1 MQNSMH
7 SFYSNLQPG
16 NLAEVFKKILE
27 NFLNDWINFMWDII
41 CIKLLSKLRC
51 NILGLNIV
59 STKSLHSSHGWDTI
73 HSKYWQWFA
82 MLVTEVSLFLLINL
96 LFCWVGRRESVIEI
110 DKPDP
115 RKFKPGEIFVNFIT
129 QPAVL
134 FFHFVLVKCCFRL
147 VYCSDWQQRH
157 RHTDTTEY
165 TSMTDI
171 LFWGRVVV
179 WLIFYEVK
187 ISRELSDITQNTS

>member
-96 LFCWVGRRESVIEI
+96 LFCWVGRRESVIGI

-134 FFHFVLVKCCFRL
+134 FFSLCFSEMML
-147 VYCSDWQQRH
+147 QTGV
-157 RHTDTTEY
+157 
-165 TSMTDI
+165 
-171 LFWGRVVV
+171 LFWLAAETQAYRYYRVYVHDWHPFLGEGGCLV
-179 WLIFYEVK
+179 DLLW
-187 ISRELSDITQNTS
+187 S